1 MAKKQALG
9 RGLSALLESAA
20 GPAKEQTKEQ
30 AAERQA
36 AQDIAVAEAVASAT
50 AEIGNV
56 AGPISLIRIA
66 QIEANPFQP
75 RQEFEKEAMKEL
87 AQSIRELGL
96 IQPIT
101 VRKISA
107 QKYQIISG
115 ERRFRAAQM
124 AGLTEVPVYTR
135 TANDQAMLEM
145 ALVENIQRENLNAIE
160 VAISYKRLMEECSLT
175 TEKLAERVGKDRTT
189 VTNYVRLLKLPPE
202 IQIGIIEKKI
212 SMGHAR
218 ALINTEP
225 ESKQLR
231 IYKLILEK
239 DLSVRRVEELAKE
252 DDAPRLFRSDRV
264 ILPLEFQKMQAD
276 LRLKYGKKAK
286 LVRSEHGLGKVEIP
300 FATDDDLQRIV
311 DMLEI

>member
-9 RGLSALLESAA
+9 RGLSALLENAPVSNSSRGNSA
-20 GPAKEQTKEQ
+20 P
-30 AAERQA
+30 
-36 AQDIAVAEAVASAT
+36 VAEVAEPRE
-50 AEIGNV
+50 EIGNV
-56 AGPISLIRIA
+56 AGPISLVRIA

-75 RQEFEKEAMKEL
+75 RQDFNPDALIEL

-124 AGLTEVPVYTR
+124 AGIEEVPVYIR

-145 ALVENIQRENLNAIE
+145 ALVENIQRENLNALE
-160 VAISYKRLMEECSLT
+160 VAISYKRLMEECNMN
-175 TEKLAERVGKDRTT
+175 TEQLADRVGKDRTT

-202 IQIGIIEKKI
+202 IQVGIIEKKI

-218 ALINTEP
+218 ALINAEP
-225 ESKQLR
+225 EARQLR
-231 IYKLILEK
+231 IYRQILEK
-239 DLSVRRVEELAKE
+239 DLSVRKVEELVKE
-252 DDAPRLFRSDRV
+252 DDTPKLFSSQKV
-264 ILPLEFQKMQAD
+264 ILPIEFQKMQAD
-276 LRLKYGKKAK
+276 LRLRFGKKAR
-286 LVRSEHGLGKVEIP
+286 LQRNEHGMGKIELP
-300 FATDDDLQRIV
+300 FATDDDLQRII
-311 DMLEI
+311 DMLEL

>member
-20 GPAKEQTKEQ
+20 GPAKEQY
-30 AAERQA
+30 AAVKNTPA
-36 AQDIAVAEAVASAT
+36 ATDTAVGIEV
-50 AEIGNV
+50 GNV
-56 AGPISLIRIA
+56 AGTISILRIA

-75 RQEFEKEAMKEL
+75 RQEFDKDALNEL
-87 AQSIRELGL
+87 AQSIKELGL

-101 VRKISA
+101 VRQISA
-107 QKYQIISG
+107 QKFQIISG
-115 ERRFRAAQM
+115 ERRFRAAQI
-124 AGLTEVPVYTR
+124 AGLNEVPVYMR

-175 TEKLAERVGKDRTT
+175 AEKLAERVGKDRTT

-225 ESKQLR
+225 ETKQLR
-231 IYKLILEK
+231 IYRLILEK
-239 DLSVRRVEELAKE
+239 DLSVRKVEELAKE
-252 DDAPRLFRSDRV
+252 DDAPKLFRSDRV

-276 LRLKYGKKAK
+276 LRLKFGKKTK
-286 LVRSEHGLGKVEIP
+286 LVRSEHGLGKLEIP
-300 FATDDDLQRIV
+300 FTTDDDLQRIV
-311 DMLEI
+311 DMLEL

>member
-9 RGLSALLESAA
+9 RGLSALLENA
-20 GPAKEQTKEQ
+20 P
-30 AAERQA
+30 
-36 AQDIAVAEAVASAT
+36 IAVKENNSNNNQGNNAT
-50 AEIGNV
+50 PSVVERVQRDSTIGNV
-56 AGPISLIRIA
+56 AGPISLMKIS

-75 RQEFEKEAMKEL
+75 RQEFDRDAMEEL

-101 VRKISA
+101 VRKLSA

-124 AGLTEVPVYTR
+124 AGLDEVPVYVR
-135 TANDQAMLEM
+135 TANDQSMLEM
-145 ALVENIQRENLNAIE
+145 ALVENIQRENLNSIE
-160 VAISYKRLMEECSLT
+160 VAISYKRLMEECDLT

-218 ALINTEP
+218 ALINAEP
-225 ESKQLR
+225 ESRQLK
-231 IYKLILEK
+231 IYKQILEK
-239 DLSVRRVEELAKE
+239 DLSVRRVEEMVKE
-252 DDAPRLFRSDRV
+252 DDTPKLFKTEKE
-264 ILPLEFQKMQAD
+264 ILPIEFQKMQAD
-276 LRLKYGKKAK
+276 LRLKFGKKAK
-286 LVRSEHGLGKVEIP
+286 LQRNEHGLGKIEIP
-300 FATDDDLQRIV
+300 FATDDDLQRLV
-311 DMLEI
+311 DMLDL

>member
-9 RGLSALLESAA
+9 RGLSALLENAPVA
-20 GPAKEQTKEQ
+20 AKEQNTS
-30 AAERQA
+30 AGASVAERVTKS
-36 AQDIAVAEAVASAT
+36 DDL
-50 AEIGNV
+50 IGNV
-56 AGPISLIRIA
+56 AGPISLVRIS

-75 RQEFEKEAMKEL
+75 RQEFDRDAMEEL

-101 VRKISA
+101 VRKIA
-107 QKYQIISG
+107 ANKYQIISG

-124 AGLTEVPVYTR
+124 AGLDEVPVYTR
-135 TANDQAMLEM
+135 TANDQSMLEM
-145 ALVENIQRENLNAIE
+145 ALVENIQRENLNALE
-160 VAISYKRLMEECSLT
+160 VAISYKRLMEECNLT

-218 ALINTEP
+218 ALINAEP
-225 ESKQLR
+225 EARQLR
-231 IYKLILEK
+231 IYKQILEK
-239 DLSVRRVEELAKE
+239 DLSVRRVEEMVKE
-252 DDAPRLFRSDRV
+252 DELPKLFKTEKA
-264 ILPLEFQKMQAD
+264 ILPIEFQKMQAD
-276 LRLKYGKKAK
+276 LRLKFGKKAK
-286 LVRSEHGLGKVEIP
+286 LARNEHGLGKIEIP

-311 DMLEI
+311 DMLDL

>member
-20 GPAKEQTKEQ
+20 GPAKEQY
-30 AAERQA
+30 AAVKNTPA
-36 AQDIAVAEAVASAT
+36 ATDTAVGIEV
-50 AEIGNV
+50 GNV
-56 AGPISLIRIA
+56 AGTISILRIA

-75 RQEFEKEAMKEL
+75 RQEFDKDALNEL
-87 AQSIRELGL
+87 AQSIKELGL

-101 VRKISA
+101 VRQVSA
-107 QKYQIISG
+107 QKFQIISG
-115 ERRFRAAQM
+115 ERRFRAAQI
-124 AGLTEVPVYTR
+124 AGLNEVPVYMR

-175 TEKLAERVGKDRTT
+175 AEKLAERVGKDRTT

-225 ESKQLR
+225 ETKQLR
-231 IYKLILEK
+231 IYRLILEK
-239 DLSVRRVEELAKE
+239 DLSVRKVEELAKE
-252 DDAPRLFRSDRV
+252 DDAPKLFRSDRV

-276 LRLKYGKKAK
+276 LRLKFGKKTK
-286 LVRSEHGLGKVEIP
+286 LVRSEHGLGKLEIP
-300 FATDDDLQRIV
+300 FTTDDDLQRIV
-311 DMLEI
+311 DMLEL

>member
-1 MAKKQALG
+1 MAKKPALG
-9 RGLSALLESAA
+9 RGLSALLEGAA
-20 GPAKEQTKEQ
+20 PSAKEQAVVDRPSKESVQ
-30 AAERQA
+30 VKEL
-36 AQDIAVAEAVASAT
+36 VKESG
-50 AEIGNV
+50 EIGNV
-56 AGPISLIRIA
+56 AGPISIA
-66 QIEANPFQP
+66 SISQIEANPFQP
-75 RQEFEKEAMKEL
+75 RQEFDKTAMQEL
-87 AQSIRELGL
+87 AQSIKELGL

-101 VRKISA
+101 VRKVSA
-107 QKYQIISG
+107 KKFQIISG
-115 ERRFRAAQM
+115 ERRFRASQL
-124 AGLTEVPVYTR
+124 AGLEEVPVYIR
-135 TANDQAMLEM
+135 TADDQAMLEL

-160 VAISYKRLMEECSLT
+160 VAISYKRLMEECNLT

-225 ESKQLR
+225 ESKQLK

-252 DDAPRLFRSDRV
+252 NDAPKLFKSEKA

-276 LRLKYGKKAK
+276 LRLKFGKKAK
-286 LVRSEHGLGKVEIP
+286 LQRNEHGLGKLEIP
-300 FATDDDLQRIV
+300 FATDDDLQRII
-311 DMLEI
+311 DMLAM

>member
-9 RGLSALLESAA
+9 RGLSALLDNAPMPKDKTSA
-20 GPAKEQTKEQ
+20 GTTVLDKV
-30 AAERQA
+30 AAET
-36 AQDIAVAEAVASAT
+36 V
-50 AEIGNV
+50 GHV
-56 AGPISLIRIA
+56 AGPVSVVKIS

-75 RQEFEKEAMKEL
+75 RQEFEKEPMAEL

-101 VRKISA
+101 VRKLSA
-107 QKYQIISG
+107 QKFQIISG

-124 AGLTEVPVYTR
+124 AELEEVPVYVR
-135 TANDQAMLEM
+135 EADDQSMLEM
-145 ALVENIQRENLNAIE
+145 ALVENIQRENLNSIE
-160 VAISYKRLMEECSLT
+160 VAISYKRLMEECNLT

-218 ALINTEP
+218 ALINAEP
-225 ESKQLR
+225 ESKQLKM
-231 IYKLILEK
+231 YKQILEK
-239 DLSVRRVEELAKE
+239 DLSVRRVEEMVKE
-252 DDAPRLFRSDRV
+252 DDTPKLFKSEKQ
-264 ILPLEFQKMQAD
+264 ILPIELQKMQAD
-276 LRLKYGKKAK
+276 LRLKFGKKAK
-286 LVRSEHGLGKVEIP
+286 VVRNDHGIGKIEIP

-311 DMLEI
+311 DMLDF

>member
-1 MAKKQALG
+1 MAKKPALG
-9 RGLSALLESAA
+9 RGLSALLDSAA
-20 GPAKEQTKEQ
+20 STK
-30 AAERQA
+30 
-36 AQDIAVAEAVASAT
+36 DNTTTAT
-50 AEIGNV
+50 KTSKTEVVELRDTKTTVEIGNV
-56 AGPISLIRIA
+56 AGPISMLRIS

-75 RQEFEKEAMKEL
+75 RQEFDAVAMKEL
-87 AQSIRELGL
+87 AQSIKELGL

-115 ERRFRAAQM
+115 ERRFRASQI
-124 AGLTEVPVYTR
+124 AGLDEVPVYVR
-135 TANDQAMLEM
+135 TANDQEMLEL

-160 VAISYKRLMEECSLT
+160 VAISYKRLMQECNLT

-202 IQIGIIEKKI
+202 IQIGIIERKI

-225 ESKQLR
+225 EAKQLK

-239 DLSVRRVEELAKE
+239 DLSVRKVEELAKE
-252 DDAPRLFRSDRV
+252 DDAPRLFRTEKTV
-264 ILPLEFQKMQAD
+264 MPLEFQKMQAD
-276 LRLKYGKKAK
+276 LRLKFGKKAK
-286 LVRSEHGLGKVEIP
+286 LQRNEHGLGKLEIP
-300 FATDDDLQRIV
+300 FATDDDLIRIV
-311 DMLEI
+311 DMLEL

>member
-1 MAKKQALG
+1 LQAI
-9 RGLSALLESAA
+9 R
-20 GPAKEQTKEQ
+20 PKP
-30 AAERQA
+30 
-36 AQDIAVAEAVASAT
+36 DVAELRDTKTTV
-50 AEIGNV
+50 EIGNV
-56 AGPISLIRIA
+56 AGPISMLRIS

-75 RQEFEKEAMKEL
+75 RQEFDAVAMKEL
-87 AQSIRELGL
+87 AQSIKELGL

-115 ERRFRAAQM
+115 ERRFRASQI
-124 AGLTEVPVYTR
+124 AGLDEVPVYVR
-135 TANDQAMLEM
+135 TANDQEMLEL

-160 VAISYKRLMEECSLT
+160 VAISYKRLMHECNLT

-202 IQIGIIEKKI
+202 IQIGIIERKI

-225 ESKQLR
+225 EAKQLK

-239 DLSVRRVEELAKE
+239 DLSVRKVEELAKE
-252 DDAPRLFRSDRV
+252 DDAPRLFRTEKTV
-264 ILPLEFQKMQAD
+264 MPLEFQKMQAD
-276 LRLKYGKKAK
+276 LRLKFGKKAK
-286 LVRSEHGLGKVEIP
+286 LQRNEHGLGKLEIP
-300 FATDDDLQRIV
+300 FATDDDLIRIV
-311 DMLEI
+311 DMLEL